1 MDDVLAVPVGCLCN
15 LLCDGLCDVLADGLC
30 SLLPAVGA
38 GYASRSAYGNA
49 GSGSR
54 EVARKVPR
62 EVAVDQEAR
71 LARFKRSERV
81 AGESQLQEE
90 RKALAR
96 ERMVKEE
103 RRRNWSCK
111 GLQQRAA
118 R

>member
-1 MDDVLAVPVGCLCN
+1 
-15 LLCDGLCDVLADGLC
+15 
-30 SLLPAVGA
+30 
-38 GYASRSAYGNA
+38 
-49 GSGSR
+49 
-54 EVARKVPR
+54 
-62 EVAVDQEAR
+62 
-71 LARFKRSERV
+71 V

-103 RRRNWSCK
+103 RRRNWGCK